1 MRILL
6 LNLKKNFAFD
16 FFVIKLIIEAQK
28 STHTLS
34 VFKAFNSVLNKLDHL
49 FVQDKQYITIRS
61 FD

>member
-28 STHTLS
+28 STHTHYQFL
-34 VFKAFNSVLNKLDHL
+34 KLL
-49 FVQDKQYITIRS
+49 TPF
-61 FD
+61 